1 MSSHETDFFQSSEV
15 VISKKDIIFS
25 AASSIYSLNLDT
37 GNINWDKTIRTTN
50 TPIVDGNNIFLV
62 TNNGFFINMDRI
74 SGKIIWSNNIFKNLK
89 KRKRNT
95 ETTGFVM
102 GSGKIYITTLNGY
115 LIICS
120 ANSGEMISFQKIGNL
135 ITAPPIISNGSL
147 YILTEKPMILGFN

>member
-1 MSSHETDFFQSSEV
+1 
-15 VISKKDIIFS
+15 
-25 AASSIYSLNLDT
+25 
-37 GNINWDKTIRTTN
+37 
-50 TPIVDGNNIFLV
+50 
-62 TNNGFFINMDRI
+62 MDRI

-120 ANSGEMISFQKIGNL
+120 ANSGELISFQKIGNL
-135 ITAPPIISNGSL
+135 ITASPIISNGSL